1 MKKQI
6 EKTLKLNRETLATL
20 ADDKLAKPAGM
31 ALTQLH
37 NQCIT
42 LIDTHCSCVLI
53 NTRCINS

>member
-6 EKTLKLNRETLATL
+6 EKPLKLNRETLTTL
-20 ADDKLAKPAGM
+20 DSDELAKPAGM

-42 LIDTHCSCVLI
+42 LIDTRCSCVVI
-53 NTRCINS
+53 NTRCIDS